1 MGAKIKI
8 IIVDD
13 HHIVREGLTTIINF
27 QDDMEIVGE
36 ASDGLQAIE
45 MVNKFHPDLVLM
57 DLRMPNLGGAE
68 AIQKIR
74 ESNPE
79 VKFVILTTFKEDND
93 VFEGVSAGARG
104 YLLKDTPSDEII
116 KAIRKVNNGETLME
130 SSMYTRVL
138 DRFSK
143 VIQRQEFAN
152 DLTRRELDVLKLLA
166 DGASNKIIAEKL
178 FISIKTVKTHITHIF
193 EKLDVKN
200 RTEAVAK
207 AHKSK
212 LF

>member
-1 MGAKIKI
+1 MGTKIR
-8 IIVDD
+8 IVIADD
-13 HHIVREGLTTIINF
+13 HPIVREGLTSILNL
-27 QDDMEIVGE
+27 QNDMEVVAE
-36 ASDGLQAIE
+36 ASDGLEAIE
-45 MVNKFHPDLVLM
+45 MVNEYNPDLVLI
-57 DLRMPNLGGAE
+57 DLRMPNLGGAQ

-74 ESNPE
+74 ESNKD
-79 VKFVILTTFKEDND
+79 VKFLILTTFADEEN
-93 VFEGVSAGARG
+93 VFEGVRAGARG
-104 YLLKDTPSDEII
+104 YLLKDTLPDELIR
-116 KAIRKVNNGETLME
+116 AIRRVNNGESLIE
-130 SSMYTRVL
+130 PSMVTRVL

-143 VIQRQEFAN
+143 VIQKQEFAN
-152 DLTRRELDVLKLLA
+152 ELTNRELEVLKLLA
-166 DGASNKIIAEKL
+166 EGTSNKGIADKL